1 MVKVISGGQTGVDRA
16 ALDEALELGLEIG
29 GYCPRGRKAEDGR
42 IPDKYP
48 LLEMTSSDYVVRT
61 RQNILRSDHT
71 LILFSR
77 PMTPGTRLTERLC
90 EDGSKS
96 FTKVDLGD
104 LNDSVYEQ
112 VRDEIKGVEVLN
124 VAGPR
129 ESKRPGVYKQAREF
143 MRKVLESK

>member
-48 LLEMTSSDYVVRT
+48 LTEMSSSDYVVRT

-90 EDGSKS
+90 EDGRKS
-96 FTKVDLGD
+96 FTKIDLGD
-104 LNDSVYEQ
+104 LNDVVYEQ
-112 VRDEIKGVEVLN
+112 VRDEIKDVEVLN

-129 ESKRPGVYKQAREF
+129 ESKRPGVYKQARGF
-143 MRKVLESK
+143 MRHILEDK